1 MFKVTHSPGW
11 PDGNVAGA
19 QKPLQTKVM
28 QTPSYGC
35 VPKIAVAS
43 TQQFH
48 PCKTFGVS
56 RENTIIWDCSHVTS
70 LIDRFILSCRF
81 DRLIQPPFIGT
92 NESLFVRGK

>member
-28 QTPSYGC
+28 QTPPAMAAC
-35 VPKIAVAS
+35 LKIAVAS

-56 RENTIIWDCSHVTS
+56 RENTIIWDCSHVRS
-70 LIDRFILSCRF
+70 LIG
-81 DRLIQPPFIGT
+81 RLILC
-92 NESLFVRGK
+92 SLEQMIHNVVSVNK